1 MTLSQFLEKHFN
13 PESILTV
20 IEAIELKPKTAL
32 ALLTVGLRHTPAKYS
47 LPLIYA
53 SEKYLITEVLEVKHK
68 VLDEYELL

>member
-1 MTLSQFLEKHFN
+1 MSLSQLLEKYFN

-53 SEKYLITEVLEVKHK
+53 SEKYLITEALIEKHK